1 MSITEGYLKRN
12 DFGKLEAYIKADV
25 PFQSLQR
32 LNEKLGLNS
41 MNLVSESNT
50 LSTDNNKLTVF
61 TSSTN
66 HILPKGEMVLNI
78 LTWQEEPFP
87 MTIHVQALTS
97 ASGFLNGKV
106 FQGTFEATLIYQETN
121 FKISSRGDFEAHLA

>member
-1 MSITEGYLKRN
+1 
-12 DFGKLEAYIKADV
+12 
-25 PFQSLQR
+25 
-32 LNEKLGLNS
+32 
-41 MNLVSESNT
+41 
-50 LSTDNNKLTVF
+50 
-61 TSSTN
+61 
-66 HILPKGEMVLNI
+66 
-78 LTWQEEPFP
+78 